1 MHGFCH
7 IELPCTDF
15 AKIGK
20 FYTDVFGW
28 NVREIP
34 EMNYAMFQTPDGP
47 DGGFSKQAK
56 IAGEPGIALY
66 IEVEDID
73 AILKKSRKLAE
84 KRFIPK
90 PRSLPISDFSVF
102 SPMSRATQSGSG
114 PKLIF

>member
-73 AILKKSRKLAE
+73 AILKKIEEAGGRAVH
-84 KRFIPK
+84 PK
-90 PRSLPISDFSVF
+90 TAISPDFGF
-102 SPMSRATQSGSG
+102 FG
-114 PKLIF
+114 IFTDVEGNSIGLWSKN